1 MAGLHG
7 GYSEQSYYLP
17 VQGVLNMMTSEPVFQ
32 THDYIIGGKMVV
44 GRAEMD
50 EAFTTMLQDGDS
62 DAVKQ
67 VKQKLIHDMAQFI
80 LENNLVEFTHH
91 DDPLTFRRRIA
102 VRAYLAP
109 NDQVKVLRLANKIV

>member
-1 MAGLHG
+1 MMDPIF
-7 GYSEQSYYLP
+7 QSY
-17 VQGVLNMMTSEPVFQ
+17 
-32 THDYIIGGKMVV
+32 DYAIGGKMVV

-50 EAFTTMLQDGDS
+50 DSYTMLLQDGDP

-67 VKQKLIHDMAQFI
+67 VKEKLIHDMATYM

-91 DDPLTFRRRIA
+91 DDPITFRRKIA

-109 NDQVKVLRLANKIV
+109 NDQVKILRLANKI